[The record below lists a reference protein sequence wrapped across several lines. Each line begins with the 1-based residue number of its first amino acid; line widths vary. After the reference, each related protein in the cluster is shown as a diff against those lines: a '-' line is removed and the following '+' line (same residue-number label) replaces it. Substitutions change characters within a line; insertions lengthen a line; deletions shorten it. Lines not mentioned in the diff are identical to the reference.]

1 MTHFSIVVAVHNK
14 ENYITKTIESVLNQ
28 SFANFELILVNDGSS
43 DKSGEICDQY
53 KLKDARI
60 RVFHQKNGGVSS
72 ARNSGI
78 SLAKNEHIAFLDA
91 DDYWDVSFLEE
102 MNILIDTYP
111 VNSIYGAKF
120 ARVKNGIAL
129 DEENYFSEKE
139 NYYNF
144 NLINNFF
151 QKSRFPLHTSSV
163 VIKRA
168 VIDLVGGFD
177 ERIYVFEDYDLFL
190 RIAII
195 SNVGYLNKGPL
206 SFYNVDVPVTSKV
219 RGKNPLLAK
228 HWISFMSKFDKDSL
242 KNTKL
247 KILLDRMKLN
257 QMVAYRRSGA
267 YKKEVKNILETV
279 DKKNFGW
286 KYKIIFLLPIFLGD
300 RVLSFYSFLS
310 NYKVKLNNQNK

>member
-1 MTHFSIVVAVHNK
+1 MNTFSVVIPVHNK
-14 ENYITKTIESVLNQ
+14 EAYILKTLESVLSQ
-28 SFANFELILVNDGSS
+28 SYANFEVILVNDGSS

-78 SLAKNEHIAFLDA
+78 RLAKNEHIAFLDA

-102 MNILIDTYP
+102 MNILINTYP
-111 VNSIYGAKF
+111 HNSIYGAKF

-129 DEENYFSEKE
+129 DEENYFPEKD

-163 VIKRA
+163 VIKKA
-168 VIDLVGGFD
+168 VTYVVGGFD

-195 SNVGYLNKGPL
+195 SNVGYLNKGPF
-206 SFYNVDVPVTSKV
+206 SFYNIDVPVSSKV
-219 RGKNPLLAK
+219 RGKLPLLAK
-228 HWISFMSKFDKDSL
+228 HWISFMSKFDKDAL

-247 KILLDRMKLN
+247 KILLDQMKLN

-267 YKKEVKNILETV
+267 YKKEVKNILKTV

-286 KYKIIFLLPIFLGD
+286 KYKIIFSLPIFIGD
-300 RVLSFYSFLS
+300 LFLSIYSLLS